1 MDVAVPPDGV
11 IALLPAVAGA
21 PWRWCAVAGGV
32 LGEERAWSPD
42 EPAPWAQ
49 GALATVLVPAAAA
62 PVTDAPLPD
71 LPVAQA
77 LAATRIGAARGELEA
92 DRHVAVAA
100 CGERLLTAVVSP
112 ADMDLWLASANAAGL
127 EPRAL
132 VPAALLL
139 PRPEHGAVATTL
151 GDQPLA
157 RTAQAAFAAEPAL
170 LDALGEGAPLVLA
183 ATEIEAALLALHAA
197 PPLDLRQGR
206 YAPPRVSF
214 FTLPDAR
221 GLVRMAASAALLA
234 LVLMVVQ
241 IVRWNGDARAREA
254 AALALVQQQFPSVSD
269 LDSAERLV
277 AAATVRQ
284 GQGAAGFSA
293 PTAAL
298 LAAMRPVPGV
308 ALRDLAFAGD
318 GTLRATAAAPRPE
331 DINTVLATLQQQGW
345 KVTVPPTLAPDP
357 TGATVAAIT
366 VRAR

>member
-1 MDVAVPPDGV
+1 MAEVLPPDGV
-11 IALLPAVAGA
+11 IVLLPAVAGA

-49 GALATVLVPAAAA
+49 GTLATVLVPAAAA

-71 LPVAQA
+71 LPVPQA
-77 LAATRIGAARGELEA
+77 LAAARIGAAKSDLQA

-100 CGERLLTAVVSP
+100 HQGRLLSAVASP
-112 ADMDLWLASANAAGL
+112 ADMDLWLSAALSAGL
-127 EPRAL
+127 APQAL

-139 PRPEHGAVATTL
+139 PRPQHGALVTDL
-151 GDQPLA
+151 GGQPLA

-170 LDALGEGAPLVLA
+170 LEALGEGAVPLAPDAL
-183 ATEIEAALLALHAA
+183 EAALLALHAA

-206 YAPPRVSF
+206 YAVRRVSF

-221 GLVRMAASAALLA
+221 GLARMAASAALLA
-234 LVLMVVQ
+234 LVLMLVQ
-241 IVRWNGDARAREA
+241 IVRWNADASAREA
-254 AALALVQQQFPSVSD
+254 AALAQAQQRFPSASD

-277 AAATVRQ
+277 AAAAVRQ

-298 LAAMRPVPGV
+298 LAAMRPVPGL

-318 GTLRATAAAPRPE
+318 GTLRVTAAAPRAE
-331 DINTVLATLQQQGW
+331 DINAVLVTLQQQGW

-366 VRAR
+366 VRAP